1 MKTLRVSLKSLHGEF
16 IGYKSFV
23 VVYFFWHS
31 FFSCAYDIM
40 FRYHVPSLAVWLD
53 SRYLYQSEKY
63 ALKIICITKKSLT
76 TTSHFQLSVIQ
87 NNMKMQ
93 HYKNYILYIPFKFV
107 MYVNHHS
114 STHHFTIISILWYL
128 FNNEVQYLALK
139 KESSRIFSQ
148 DKLKKTIRSCT
159 LLG

>member
-76 TTSHFQLSVIQ
+76 TTSHSKQYENAALQELHIIHTLQVC
-87 NNMKMQ
+87 
-93 HYKNYILYIPFKFV
+93 
-107 MYVNHHS
+107 YV
-114 STHHFTIISILWYL
+114 
-128 FNNEVQYLALK
+128 
-139 KESSRIFSQ
+139 
-148 DKLKKTIRSCT
+148 C
-159 LLG
+159 

>member
-76 TTSHFQLSVIQ
+76 TTSHFQLPVIQ
-87 NNMKMQ
+87 NNIKCSITRITYYTYPSSLLCMLIITHRLIILPSFQFYDICSIMK
-93 HYKNYILYIPFKFV
+93 YNILHWKRKVVGFSPRT
-107 MYVNHHS
+107 S
-114 STHHFTIISILWYL
+114 
-128 FNNEVQYLALK
+128 LK
-139 KESSRIFSQ
+139 K
-148 DKLKKTIRSCT
+148 L
-159 LLG
+159 